1 MPKLIL
7 AIIYEVLKIFSE
19 RGKSAPARLEKREDD
34 KFKKALKDN
43 DLITMSYLLS
53 RKRKRVLAS
62 RGNNTS

>member
-1 MPKLIL
+1 MPKLVL

-43 DLITMSYLLS
+43 DTITMSYLLS

-62 RGNNTS
+62 RGHNPK